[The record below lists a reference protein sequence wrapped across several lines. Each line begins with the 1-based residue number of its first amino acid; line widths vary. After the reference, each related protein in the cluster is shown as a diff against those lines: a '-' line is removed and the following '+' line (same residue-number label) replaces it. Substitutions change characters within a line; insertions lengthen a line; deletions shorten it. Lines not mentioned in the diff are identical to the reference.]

1 MLRFLSGAQW
11 RAVALAS
18 AIFGAGVSAYLLI
31 EYTTGRS
38 GVCLTGAGCDLVR
51 DSDFAYP
58 LGVPLPLF
66 GVVFYL
72 VAAWVAWRTL
82 PAATEIAGI
91 AARTLLLLL
100 AALGGLASLALTGIE
115 AFVIGAFCTWCLAQ
129 AVASWILLL
138 AAIGLAAQPPVDTTE
153 ARSSKARQAQ
163 ARQLDE
169 ERQGMVR
176 IVGTSSVLTF
186 ALFAS
191 LLGIGAVTSATP
203 GASPGSNLVPADA
216 PRIGTGP
223 VTVVE
228 FADFQC
234 PGCAVVAPILQQLAA
249 AGDVTLVARYYP
261 LNQIHANADA
271 SARAAAAANLQGAY
285 WPMSEQL
292 YAQQAVWQDL
302 GSSDADAYFASLAGA
317 LGLDVEQWRADY
329 TSSAAASAIARD
341 LDAARQLNLPG
352 TPSILING
360 VYYDGS
366 LSFDALRA
374 AVARVLPSG

>member
-1 MLRFLSGAQW
+1 MLRFLTVAQW

-51 DSDFAYP
+51 DSAYAYP
-58 LGVPLPLF
+58 LGIPLPLF
-66 GVVFYL
+66 GVGFYV
-72 VAAWVAWRTL
+72 VAGWVAWRTL
-82 PAATEIAGI
+82 PAATVIVGVG
-91 AARTLLLLL
+91 ARNLLLLL
-100 AALGGLASLALTGIE
+100 ATLGGLASLALTGLE

-129 AVASWILLL
+129 AFASWILLL
-138 AAIGLAAQPPVDTTE
+138 AALGLATHEPADPAE
-153 ARSSKARQAQ
+153 ARSSKARHLQ

-169 ERQGMVR
+169 ERRAMTR
-176 IVGTSSVLTF
+176 IAGTSAALTV

-203 GASPGSNLVPADA
+203 GASPGENLVPADA
-216 PRIGTGP
+216 PRTGTGP

-234 PGCAVVAPILQQLAA
+234 PGCAVAAPILQQLAA
-249 AGDVTLVARYYP
+249 TGDITLVARYFP
-261 LNQIHANADA
+261 LNQIHPNADA

-292 YAQQAVWQDL
+292 YAQQAGWENL
-302 GSSDADAYFASLAGA
+302 SASDADAYFANLASA

-329 TSSAAASAIARD
+329 TSSAAASVIARD

-352 TPSILING
+352 TPSILIDG

-374 AVARVLPSG
+374 AIARALPSA